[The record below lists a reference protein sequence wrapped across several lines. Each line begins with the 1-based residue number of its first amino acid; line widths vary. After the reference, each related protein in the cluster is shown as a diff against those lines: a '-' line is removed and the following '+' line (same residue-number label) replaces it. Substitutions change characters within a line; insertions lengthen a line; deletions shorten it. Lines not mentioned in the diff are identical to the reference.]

1 VRHSRDRCRVFQPAV
16 VWRGNTGPRPAPG
29 AVERDALL
37 ADRYYYSFTLWNEV
51 KVSGAE
57 LLWRTKP
64 NHVLPAVERL
74 SDGSYLSLLHE
85 VIGTHRRKSDVA
97 VAVIEYGLDDPAR
110 TDTEDRY
117 RLLTTLFDKQ
127 AAPAVELAALYT
139 RRWRVE
145 TTLAELKT
153 HERDPRVVL
162 SSKAPDGVIESS
174 ILRSAG
180 RARPSGRIAG
190 P

>member
-1 VRHSRDRCRVFQPAV
+1 
-16 VWRGNTGPRPAPG
+16 
-29 AVERDALL
+29 
-37 ADRYYYSFTLWNEV
+37 V

-180 RARPSGRIAG
+180 RAGPSGRIAG